1 MGGMG
6 GMGMGMGGGG
16 MFVNPMMMQMMMGM
30 GMMNPMM
37 MGAPGEVAS
46 VSSESRG
53 TGSIEPR
60 IKQLCREYSNDE
72 QRGLRRG
79 CAGVAHGHAE
89 GDGREGQETF
99 GGD

>member
-1 MGGMG
+1 MGGIPMNGMGGMGGMRPMGAMGAGVVPVPGVASVPLPGAGMGMPGVQGGMGMG

-16 MFVNPMMMQMMMGM
+16 MFV
-30 GMMNPMM
+30 NPMM

-60 IKQLCREYSNDE
+60 IKQLCR
-72 QRGLRRG
+72 
-79 CAGVAHGHAE
+79 
-89 GDGREGQETF
+89 
-99 GGD
+99 